1 MRTQRPRNKDAEN
14 AETPGAPRA
23 LRTGHLPGAPRS
35 QRAQAIAEY
44 AILLAVAAAA
54 IVTMSTY
61 SRRAIQAGL
70 KVATDQ
76 MSPFAGDVD
85 GELAQLEGI
94 RQEAGDR
101 RWGAQQRTGKYAL
114 EGVLLT
120 RSSAVRTFTGG
131 QDEPYATPGTQ
142 TTRTEIGG
150 GVTRTI
156 GSGSASVGVL
166 DDLGAGVSSFSET
179 VVKVK

>member
-1 MRTQRPRNKDAEN
+1 MKVRNSEFGIRN
-14 AETPGAPRA
+14 GRQ
-23 LRTGHLPGAPRS
+23 LRTPNSGRRTRG
-35 QRAQAIAEY
+35 QAIAEY
-44 AILLAVAAAA
+44 AILLAVVAAA
-54 IVTMSTY
+54 VTAMSTY

-101 RWGAQQRTGKYAL
+101 RWGAQERTGLYAL
-114 EGVLLT
+114 EGVLLD
-120 RSSAVRTFTGG
+120 RLSAVRTFTGG
-131 QDEPYATPGTQ
+131 QDDPSATPGTQ